1 MTTESGVTR
10 ALRDIESGRL
20 WKARDRLHGVIASN
34 KSDQEALDLLGQ
46 AYFDMGDL
54 PQAGRYWY
62 LTTRNDERSK
72 LANQAFEE
80 RFGMSALSRA
90 DSIRFRGPIRDY
102 PEEVGSRL
110 TDLEKQVKTEV
121 RRTSHRTT
129 HARRPV
135 EVVRDFLVVTLIVV
149 LTVGVWLAGLI
160 AIIIWSID

>member
-1 MTTESGVTR
+1 
-10 ALRDIESGRL
+10 
-20 WKARDRLHGVIASN
+20 
-34 KSDQEALDLLGQ
+34 
-46 AYFDMGDL
+46 
-54 PQAGRYWY
+54 
-62 LTTRNDERSK
+62 
-72 LANQAFEE
+72 
-80 RFGMSALSRA
+80 MSALSRA